1 MNPQKGRGSVSNA
14 TPRFESQVR
23 EPVCDDWSQAA
34 SEEED
39 TKTRTVVFV
48 ERAKTIISTNQS
60 PDIPFD
66 QSVNAYRG
74 CEHGCVY
81 CYARPSH
88 AYLNLSPG
96 LDFETKIFAKE
107 NAAEVLRETLL
118 KKSYEPKLIALGTNT
133 DPYQP
138 LERKLLI
145 TESILKVLEEFNNP
159 VAITTKSGLVTRDI
173 AILARMAQKNL
184 ARVFISVTTLDRD
197 IARTLEPRASTPSK
211 RLDAIKALTDAGIPT
226 GVMVAPIIPAL
237 TDHDMEKI
245 LEASR
250 EAGAM
255 HAAYVAL
262 RLPLEVTDLFQE
274 WLDAHHP
281 LKAKHVM
288 SLVRQMRGGK
298 DYDSDFRT
306 RMSGSGIYADLIRQR
321 FKNACARL
329 GLNETRRPLTTDLF
343 RRPIA
348 PPPQMSL
355 F

>member
-14 TPRFESQVR
+14 TPRFESHVR
-23 EPVCDDWSQAA
+23 ETVCDDWSQV
-34 SEEED
+34 SPEEEP
-39 TKTRTVVFV
+39 KTRTVVFI

-60 PDIPFD
+60 PDIPFE

-107 NAAEVLRETLL
+107 NAAEVLRQRW
-118 KKSYEPKLIALGTNT
+118 KRSRMKPKLIALGTNT

-159 VAITTKSGLVTRDI
+159 VAITTKSALVTRDI
-173 AILARMAQKNL
+173 EILARMAQKNL
-184 ARVFISVTTLDRD
+184 ARVFVSVTTLDRD
-197 IARTLEPRASTPSK
+197 IARTLEPRASTPTK
-211 RLDAIKALTDAGIPT
+211 RLEAIKELTEAGIPT
-226 GVMVAPIIPAL
+226 GVTDAPIIPAL

-245 LEASR
+245 LEAAR
-250 EAGAM
+250 TAGAM

-262 RLPLEVTDLFQE
+262 RLPLEVTNLFQE
-274 WLDAHHP
+274 WLAVHHP

-306 RMSGSGIYADLIRQR
+306 RMRGSGIHAELIQQR
-321 FKNACARL
+321 FKEACARL
-329 GLNETRRPLTTDLF
+329 GLNETRRPLTTGLF

>member
-1 MNPQKGRGSVSNA
+1 MNAQKGRGSVSNA
-14 TPRFESQVR
+14 TPRFDSHVR
-23 EPVCDDWSQAA
+23 ETVCDDWSQA
-34 SEEED
+34 SPEEEP
-39 TKTRTVVFV
+39 KTRTIVFV

-60 PDIPFD
+60 PDVPFE

-107 NAAEVLRETLL
+107 NAAEVLRQTLE

-159 VAITTKSGLVTRDI
+159 VAITTKSALVTRDI
-173 AILARMAQKNL
+173 EILARMAQKNL
-184 ARVFISVTTLDRD
+184 ARVFMSVTTLDRD
-197 IARTLEPRASTPSK
+197 IARTLEPRASTPTK
-211 RLDAIKALTDAGIPT
+211 RLEAIKELTEAGIPT

-245 LEASR
+245 LEAAR
-250 EAGAM
+250 AAGAM

-262 RLPLEVTDLFQE
+262 RLPLEVTNLFQE
-274 WLDAHHP
+274 WLEVHHP

-306 RMSGSGIYADLIRQR
+306 RMRGSGIHADLIQQR
-321 FKNACARL
+321 FKKACARL
-329 GLNETRRPLTTDLF
+329 GLNESRRPLTTELF

-348 PPPQMSL
+348 PHPQMRL

>member
-14 TPRFESQVR
+14 TPRFESHVR
-23 EPVCDDWSQAA
+23 ETVCDEWSQA
-34 SEEED
+34 SPDEEP
-39 TKTRTVVFV
+39 KTRTVVFV
-48 ERAKTIISTNQS
+48 ERAKTIISSNQS
-60 PDIPFD
+60 PDIPFE

-107 NAAEVLRETLL
+107 NAAEVLRQTLE

-159 VAITTKSGLVTRDI
+159 VAITTKSALVTRDI
-173 AILARMAQKNL
+173 EILARMAQKNL
-184 ARVFISVTTLDRD
+184 ARVFMSVTTLDRD

-211 RLDAIKALTDAGIPT
+211 RLEAIRELTEAGIPT

-245 LEASR
+245 LEHAR
-250 EAGAM
+250 AAGAM

-262 RLPLEVTDLFQE
+262 RLPLEVTNLFQE
-274 WLDAHHP
+274 WLEVHHP

-306 RMSGSGIYADLIRQR
+306 RMRGSGIHADLIQQR
-321 FKNACARL
+321 FKKACARL
-329 GLNETRRPLTTDLF
+329 GLNESRRPLTTELF

-348 PPPQMSL
+348 PHPQMSL